1 MRFRTTVEQA
11 GRTATGLEVPAE
23 VVDALGA
30 GKRAPVSITL
40 GAYVY
45 RTTLAVMGGRHLV
58 PLAAEH
64 RTAAGV
70 AAGDEVEVDIAL
82 DAAPRTVEVPADLA
96 AALAEAGLRERFDEL
111 AFSARKEHVR
121 SVESAKAEATR
132 ARRVQRIVDG
142 IRPPAPE

>member
-1 MRFRTTVEQA
+1 MRFTTTVEL
-11 GRTATGLEVPAE
+11 GGKTATGLEVPTE
-23 VVDALGA
+23 VVEALGA
-30 GKRAPVSITL
+30 GKRAPVTIGL
-40 GAYVY
+40 GSYVY

-58 PLAAEH
+58 PLSAEN

-82 DAAPRTVEVPADLA
+82 DTAPRTVDVPEDLA
-96 AALAEAGLRERFDEL
+96 AALAAAGLRERFDGL

-121 SVESAKAEATR
+121 AVESAKAEATR
-132 ARRVQRIVDG
+132 TRRVQRIVDT